1 MKFIYFFIFSLAVLL
16 IVFFTGVQV
25 GQGRVVKKMFEHEIK
40 NQMQIFKIQENV
52 NAETFNRG
60 TDDIRNSLRK
70 KYSIA
75 D

>member
-1 MKFIYFFIFSLAVLL
+1 MKNIYFVFYALGALFLAYFSGLY
-16 IVFFTGVQV
+16 V
-25 GQGRVVKKMFEHEIK
+25 GTERAKRISAELSVD